1 MWRWAV
7 QAGVLDSLTE
17 DIKRGSQLDAVKW
30 LPSLWRDLGIMC
42 SLLCEY
48 PSTPWPQE
56 KMDEYLDAATA
67 KIADGLVWL
76 FPEVHC
82 FVSRRGNGS
91 IDDLKPEEVCK

>member
-1 MWRWAV
+1 V

-30 LPSLWRDLGIMC
+30 LPSLWRDLEIMC

-48 PSTPWPQE
+48 PSTLWPQE